1 MRRKLQLMGRPL
13 GLAITLALAN
23 SAMAQDSNT
32 EAAAESHMLEEV
44 TVTAQKRAES
54 LQDVP
59 ISILAMSG
67 ENIEEMSLTNA
78 ADVTANMPAITVVEN
93 PIGNF
98 IFMRGIGTPG
108 ANQGMEQSVSIFHDG
123 IYMGRHQLSRA
134 PFMDLERVEV
144 LRGPQSVLFGKN
156 TIGGAIHVISAKP
169 TDEFEASLS
178 GLYGWEEGET
188 EITGVLSGPIT
199 DRLRGRIAVRSFEMD
214 GYLDNVMTHEEGPS
228 RDDRTL
234 RAQLAWDATDE
245 LTITAK
251 WETSEFETGEK
262 TTQMK
267 ITNPFTP
274 GAAAFSG
281 LNRAL
286 VAAAT
291 GGDGILRWD
300 EERAV
305 DNDGGVLLGQVVP
318 VFAGLPGFPD
328 LAELSDNE
336 MDVGT
341 LTIDWALGENTLTAI
356 TGFAQYE
363 YRDICDCD
371 FAAIPLLQADA
382 TEDYDQFS
390 QEIRLTSPLGNTFDW
405 IAGFYYQESDLEFRS
420 VESFGTAMAYGL
432 LGVPTPLLVPNLTRD
447 YGMDQEQDMWALFG
461 STTWNFTDTTRLTV
475 GLRYFEEDKT
485 ADHFLNKRFTGGWD
499 YSALAG
505 LPAGT
510 IAYGDTAADYDAF
523 LAGFGSVDLGGG
535 ITPGFLTEAL
545 YAGFLGTFEHD
556 IRNRKRSE
564 DDFNWTVT
572 LEHDFNDGMLGFATV
587 STGTKGGGFDG
598 RFLQTNDN
606 PFFEYDEE
614 TAINYELG
622 IKSTL
627 LGGAMNLNV
636 VGFWSTVEDFQVSIF
651 DGASGFLVVN
661 AAEVETKGV
670 ELDLRWLATE
680 NLVVGFSGSY
690 LDATYSSF
698 PDAQCWVG
706 TDENNRGDCVGRG
719 TPAAYRDASGD
730 PNTFSPEWAY
740 NLNFDYRRP
749 LGDSLEVG
757 VMLNINYSDDYR
769 TAADIDPVY
778 TLQESYTTFDVRLSL
793 ADIDGRW
800 DIALLGRNL
809 TDEYISGNSN
819 DQPLVP
825 GNGFAQT
832 GRLKSWA
839 VQASY
844 RW

>member
-1 MRRKLQLMGRPL
+1 MKNREREMRRKLQLMGRPL

-363 YRDICDCD
+363 GRLRSVQPGNPADFPAGQYLRLDCRV
-371 FAAIPLLQADA
+371 LLPGKRSGVPVRGVFRYGDGIRVARCADTTSG
-382 TEDYDQFS
+382 TEPD
-390 QEIRLTSPLGNTFDW
+390 
-405 IAGFYYQESDLEFRS
+405 AGLRNGPGAGHVGPVRFHHLEFH
-420 VESFGTAMAYGL
+420 GYDPAYG
-432 LGVPTPLLVPNLTRD
+432 
-447 YGMDQEQDMWALFG
+447 
-461 STTWNFTDTTRLTV
+461 
-475 GLRYFEEDKT
+475 
-485 ADHFLNKRFTGGWD
+485 
-499 YSALAG
+499 
-505 LPAGT
+505 
-510 IAYGDTAADYDAF
+510 
-523 LAGFGSVDLGGG
+523 
-535 ITPGFLTEAL
+535 
-545 YAGFLGTFEHD
+545 
-556 IRNRKRSE
+556 
-564 DDFNWTVT
+564 
-572 LEHDFNDGMLGFATV
+572 
-587 STGTKGGGFDG
+587 
-598 RFLQTNDN
+598 
-606 PFFEYDEE
+606 
-614 TAINYELG
+614 
-622 IKSTL
+622 
-627 LGGAMNLNV
+627 
-636 VGFWSTVEDFQVSIF
+636 
-651 DGASGFLVVN
+651 
-661 AAEVETKGV
+661 
-670 ELDLRWLATE
+670 
-680 NLVVGFSGSY
+680 
-690 LDATYSSF
+690 
-698 PDAQCWVG
+698 
-706 TDENNRGDCVGRG
+706 
-719 TPAAYRDASGD
+719 
-730 PNTFSPEWAY
+730 
-740 NLNFDYRRP
+740 
-749 LGDSLEVG
+749 
-757 VMLNINYSDDYR
+757 R
-769 TAADIDPVY
+769 TAVLRGRQDRGSLSEQAIHRRLG
-778 TLQESYTTFDVRLSL
+778 LQC
-793 ADIDGRW
+793 
-800 DIALLGRNL
+800 
-809 TDEYISGNSN
+809 
-819 DQPLVP
+819 
-825 GNGFAQT
+825 T
-832 GRLKSWA
+832 GRLA
-839 VQASY
+839 
-844 RW
+844 RWNDCLRRYGGGLRCISRRLRLGGPGWRNHPGIPHGGSLRRLSGHLRA